1 MNRREAGADSTS
13 PTSAGSAKLVW
24 GSLSDQHP
32 FPEGTFFLV
41 QLTKVVYLCHILPPP
56 ETLTDGPARSFCVQ
70 GSSSVLLGSLSEET
84 QFLSVFFISLINGI
98 LLYC

>member
-1 MNRREAGADSTS
+1 MNRREAGASSTS
-13 PTSAGSAKLVW
+13 PTSAGSAKSVW

-41 QLTKVVYLCHILPPP
+41 QLTKVVDLHRILPHP
-56 ETLTDGPARSFCVQ
+56 ETLTDGPVRSFCAQ
-70 GSSSVLLGSLSEET
+70 GSSAVLLGSLSEET
-84 QFLSVFFISLINGI
+84 QFLPFAFTSLIKGI